1 MKKIGTIQNALI
13 IRIKAFRLWM
23 KKNNSIAL
31 DALVIGIGTFLLG
44 MAKPALVILGIAAI
58 FLFSWWVVPR
68 LGEWFM
74 STGVAICVAAAALS
88 ILREASIR
96 SEFFIGTFLGSV
108 ILITLGAMLIRR
120 KKLQYGEFAGEMA
133 ELQEVIGDVEVS
145 E

>member
-1 MKKIGTIQNALI
+1 
-13 IRIKAFRLWM
+13 
-23 KKNNSIAL
+23 
-31 DALVIGIGTFLLG
+31 

-58 FLFSWWVVPR
+58 FILMVGCPR

-74 STGVAICVAAAALS
+74 VLVSRYVSRLPLS
-88 ILREASIR
+88 IKKRQSAVNFHRYLSRLRYSHYA
-96 SEFFIGTFLGSV
+96 
-108 ILITLGAMLIRR
+108 GAMLIRR